1 MLYPLRDKINIF
13 IYPAI
18 FGVSRWLPFE
28 GENKEIYQSGL
39 VFAFPDAYQMWEKF
53 SKSFIIIEFS
63 CSIPWEEKIIF
74 EKTLYFSRSRAPPLE
89 GIFRKFRK
97 PFIKSAF
104 SCSTTWGKKYLRQ
117 RRGFWL
123 SSLPTY
129 WGKKKI
135 FKRLNFRFFSW
146 STPWGRKFRSRHNFW
161 PLQVGTS
168 EEIFKTEVKKRL
180 SRWLLFGR
188 EIFWKHPAKWL
199 FSLGISEEKK
209 IPSKPHFLPFLGG
222 YSLGDIWKPLK
233 KGSLPGDM

>member
-39 VFAFPDAYQMWEKF
+39 VFAFPDAYQMGEKF
-53 SKSFIIIEFS
+53 SKSFIKIEFS

-104 SCSTTWGKKYLRQ
+104 SCSTTWGR
-117 RRGFWL
+117 
-123 SSLPTY
+123 
-129 WGKKKI
+129 KI
-135 FKRLNFRFFSW
+135 FTAKARFLVILVAYLLREENFLRM
-146 STPWGRKFRSRHNFW
+146 TPQTASLSGNKWRENNSLEPAHF
-161 PLQVGTS
+161 
-168 EEIFKTEVKKRL
+168 EL
-180 SRWLLFGR
+180 SRWLLFG
-188 EIFWKHPAKWL
+188 EQNF
-199 FSLGISEEKK
+199 FENT
-209 IPSKPHFLPFLGG
+209 
-222 YSLGDIWKPLK
+222 Y
-233 KGSLPGDM
+233 